1 MPLNKVANLGQG
13 ENTDAC
19 LSPSRRW
26 RAAEES
32 EGRMIEIEVGYWE
45 GVIVGK
51 TPGLSREGWGDTQDM
66 LSSLFLSHTH
76 THTHYG

>member
-1 MPLNKVANLGQG
+1 MGFRSNIFGIKRRAKRRMPLNKVANLGQG

-45 GVIVGK
+45 G
-51 TPGLSREGWGDTQDM
+51 
-66 LSSLFLSHTH
+66 
-76 THTHYG
+76 